1 MLTLTYSSSATI
13 ELEEQLT
20 SLGERWAQ
28 VCEWTT
34 NRFTTLQNL
43 LQDWNGFEREKKSF
57 GDWLTEKETILTE
70 MTLVRVE
77 TKDDILSR
85 AKELKV
91 RYSCGKKC

>member
-1 MLTLTYSSSATI
+1 MGSSVRVDHQPFHNPSKSPPG
-13 ELEEQLT
+13 LEWF
-20 SLGERWAQ
+20 RK
-28 VCEWTT
+28 
-34 NRFTTLQNL
+34 
-43 LQDWNGFEREKKSF
+43 EKKSF

-91 RYSCGKKC
+91 LEQDLEVQHKEFDRLNNAAQALANSLNQNQY